1 MRPPSTALGRR
12 LATGLAGFAPGP
24 GIAAGRSLLALTQ
37 LLTLLCTPDAALFAH
52 GGYGPLAPY
61 CDGSRALGLWCLGPA
76 DGTMTARRAVAALAL
91 AVIASGY
98 RPRWT
103 CLPHW
108 YLTFSLT
115 TATGLADGGD
125 MAARIA
131 TLLLAVILLGD
142 TRRWHWR
149 RTPGTLPPQWRGA
162 GYAAHLLLRAQILII
177 YGQAGLSKL
186 LDPVWRQGT
195 AMYYTLHSHYW
206 GAPAALRP
214 WTDPLVGHGWSVR
227 LLGWS
232 VIALELALAAGML
245 LPAGAR
251 RAAVPGAVALHAGI
265 IALMGL
271 FGFGLTMIAL
281 VLAAAAERRCTTDVT
296 GGHTEDRSRT
306 ARAAVRP
313 TLDRSSEQM
322 RIQGEL
328 AE

>member
-1 MRPPSTALGRR
+1 MRPSPGPLRRR

-37 LLTLLCTPDAALFAH
+37 LFTLLCTPDSALFAH

-76 DGTMTARRAVAALAL
+76 DGTMTVRRTIAALGL

-108 YLTFSLT
+108 FLTFSLT

-131 TLLLAVILLGD
+131 TLLLVVILLGD

-149 RTPGTLPPQWRGA
+149 RSPGTLPPQWRGA
-162 GYAAHLLLRAQILII
+162 GYAAHLLFRVQVLII
-177 YGQAGLSKL
+177 YLQAGLSKL

-206 GAPAALRP
+206 GAPAGLRP
-214 WTDPLVGHGWSVR
+214 WIDPVLEHGWSVR

-232 VIALELALAAGML
+232 VVALELGLAAAML
-245 LPAGAR
+245 LPAPAR

-281 VLAAAAERRCTTDVT
+281 VSTAAAGRRCTTDVT
-296 GGHTEDRSRT
+296 GGHTEERSSA
-306 ARAAVRP
+306 ARAAP
-313 TLDRSSEQM
+313 
-322 RIQGEL
+322 
-328 AE
+328 